1 MKSSKIALC
10 QLVPDYNKQASLG
23 KAIEMIQRAASEN
36 AEIAILPEMFYHP
49 YELLAILKKIG
60 DEDAIL
66 EKLTDCAKKNSI
78 HICSG
83 SMAVRQNG
91 KIYNRS
97 YLIDSSGKLVLKYD
111 KCHLFDVN
119 LPQLRARES
128 LVFTPGSEASVVET
142 LLGKIGIV
150 ICYDIRFPEL
160 MRSLTLKGAELL
172 IVPAV
177 FNNVTGPAHWSVMMR
192 ARAIENQVFI
202 AAVSQGR
209 NVASSYS
216 SYGHSMAVSPWG
228 DILCEASDG
237 EEILYALLDA
247 ETLVQ
252 TRARLPLLEHRRED
266 LYQKLYSHDGL

>member
-10 QLVPDYNKQASLG
+10 QLIPDYDKKTSLV
-23 KAIEMIQRAASEN
+23 KAIEMIERSAEEN
-36 AEIAILPEMFYHP
+36 ADIAILPEMFYHP

-60 DEDAIL
+60 DEEVVL
-66 EKLTDCAKKNSI
+66 EKLSDCAKKNGI

-97 YLIDSSGKLVLKYD
+97 YLIDSGGKVILKYD

-128 LVFTPGSEASVVET
+128 LVFTPGSDAPVVESAI
-142 LLGKIGIV
+142 GKIGIV

-160 MRSLTLKGAELL
+160 IRSLTLKGAELL

-192 ARAIENQVFI
+192 ARAIENQFFI

-209 NVASSYS
+209 NVASSYI
-216 SYGHSMAVSPWG
+216 SYGHSMVVSPWG
-228 DILCEASDG
+228 DVLCEASDG
-237 EEILYALLDA
+237 GEIVYAQIDA

-252 TRARLPLLEHRRED
+252 TRAYLPLLEHRRGD
-266 LYQKLYSHDGL
+266 LYQKLYSLDGV